1 MEYKLVRAK
10 RKTLSVSIKC
20 GEVTVKAP
28 TSIDIARIE
37 KFVAS
42 KQGWIEK
49 KLAEYRAKA
58 NALAPVLDY
67 SHALYFGEV
76 VPIHIDDDLKKVK
89 FEHGQI
95 LVPVK
100 YAGDAAKNAVANF
113 YKRTAK
119 NALSH
124 KLEELS
130 IRTGLKYKSFA
141 LTNAAG
147 NWGSCDGACN
157 IRLNWRLIMLED
169 ALAEYVI
176 IHELCHTLHHDHSK
190 AFWSEVTKRFP
201 AVAAAKKKLKF
212 YSELMRLYR

>member
-10 RKTLSVSIKC
+10 RKTLSVSIKG
-20 GEVTVKAP
+20 GEVIVKAP
-28 TSIDIARIE
+28 SSVDTERID
-37 KFVAS
+37 KFVSS
-42 KQGWIEK
+42 KQVWIEK
-49 KLAEYRAKA
+49 KLAEYRNKA

-67 SHALYFGEV
+67 SHALYFGEI
-76 VPIHIDDDLKKVK
+76 VPITVSDGVKRVK
-89 FEHGQI
+89 FEHGEI

-100 YAGDAAKNAVANF
+100 YAGDALKNAVANF

-119 NALSH
+119 DALGH
-124 KLEELS
+124 MLEGVS
-130 IRTGLKYKSFA
+130 IRTELKYNGFA

-147 NWGSCDGACN
+147 NWGSCDGSCN

-169 ALAEYVI
+169 ALSEYVI

-190 AFWSEVTKRFP
+190 AFWSEVAKRYP

-212 YSELMRLYR
+212 FSELMRLYR